1 MVIAGSSD
9 PSKWII
15 HMAGGGYC
23 TSKDDCVQRSYT
35 YLGSSKSWPEMI
47 FVEGFLSDN
56 CPENPYFCGWSM
68 VFIPYCDG
76 AFFAGNV

>member
-9 PSKWII
+9 SSKWII

-56 CPENPYFCGWSM
+56 CSENPYFCGWSM